1 VPVLAHPLF
10 IFHYLAMFAEG
21 ISEWRNVPQS
31 LRREF
36 PSGETFRRV
45 CGKNF
50 QAEKR
55 PAEFAEGISKRKC
68 VPQSLRK
75 KFPSGETSR
84 RVCGRNFQAEM
95 CPAEFAEGISERRN
109 PLRRMSSSAAVGYED
124 VHIRLNVPPIYIS
137 AMIA

>member
-1 VPVLAHPLF
+1 VEKRSAE
-10 IFHYLAMFAEG
+10 FAEE
-21 ISEWRNVPQS
+21 ISKRRNVPQS

-55 PAEFAEGISKRKC
+55 
-68 VPQSLRK
+68 
-75 KFPSGETSR
+75 
-84 RVCGRNFQAEM
+84 
-95 CPAEFAEGISERRN
+95 PAEFAEGISERRN